1 MRATLILATIPAL
14 IAFASPVVKL
24 ARSLDSID
32 TPDLVLKVPKSAL
45 QGRNIED
52 IIKVKAVHTSNTN
65 ADKSLVRRKDSTSDA
80 DLIGVWSPG
89 CVYST
94 ETAASKAVDAG
105 KAGNLDEKGYD
116 GAVVRDEDDSD
127 TVSVVLWGGATDGCK
142 TGSISPYADDVTK
155 ADPHAILGEQCVVA
169 VLLLA
174 LSAEAFDM
182 Y

>member
-80 DLIGVWSPG
+80 DLI
-89 CVYST
+89 
-94 ETAASKAVDAG
+94 
-105 KAGNLDEKGYD
+105 
-116 GAVVRDEDDSD
+116 
-127 TVSVVLWGGATDGCK
+127 
-142 TGSISPYADDVTK
+142 
-155 ADPHAILGEQCVVA
+155 
-169 VLLLA
+169 
-174 LSAEAFDM
+174 
-182 Y
+182 